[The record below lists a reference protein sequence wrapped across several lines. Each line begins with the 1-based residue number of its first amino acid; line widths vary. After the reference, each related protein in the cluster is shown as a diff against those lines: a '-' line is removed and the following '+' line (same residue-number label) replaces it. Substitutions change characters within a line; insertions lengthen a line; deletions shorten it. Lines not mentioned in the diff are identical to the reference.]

1 MSSRRTFLAGSTGVL
16 GLAAA
21 PAAHATA
28 APDPAPAPAPA
39 GSAPAGSAAAASGS
53 RPPNFV
59 VVLADDLGY
68 GELGAYG
75 QKAITTPRL
84 DRLAAEGL
92 RFTDAYSTAAVCA
105 PSRCSLLTGLHTGHA
120 TVRANPSSG
129 GQGSLTAGD
138 TTFAQVLRARGY
150 RTAVVGKWGFGPE
163 TAGQESHPAA
173 RGFEEFYGYLTHSH
187 AHEYY
192 PQYLWRNDAK
202 EPIPAN
208 AGGTKAVFAPDL
220 LERRALEFIDAHADE
235 PFLLLLTPN
244 LPHAPSDAPDT
255 SAYAGRGW
263 TVANQGH
270 AAQVSL
276 FDALVGRVVDRLRA
290 HGLEQDTVV
299 LVTSDNGPHE
309 EGGVNPDLFDAN
321 GPLRGYKR
329 NLYEGGVRVPLIAW
343 GPGRVR
349 QGTSDRP
356 TPLTDV
362 LPTLA
367 ELGGAPAPTDVDGLS
382 AAPLLAGGTDA
393 ARHGHLYWFRDEWG
407 VTSRANAQ
415 DAKRATWLAE
425 ALRRDNWKA
434 VRFAPER
441 DRALPDDKWQVEL
454 YDLATDLGETRNVAD
469 KHPSKA
475 AELVALMRASW
486 QDAYP
491 RRPFGTRLALP
502 GLAVP
507 GEAFTVTATLD
518 NGSARPWTSAVLTLD
533 APAGWAVSA
542 TTATT
547 ADRLAAGARLTASW
561 QVTPPAG
568 ATPATAWAFTAEG
581 SALTSAGPVRYPASG
596 TVPTPPPA
604 PTRDSYLS
612 DLDWISATNGWGPV
626 ERDTSNGKSAAGDGT
641 PIAFGGTTYAKG
653 LGVHAPSEIA
663 YHLGAVA
670 VRFTSLVGIDDFS
683 AKQSAAGAT
692 RARVYGD
699 GRLLLTTPTLTAAT
713 GPVPVDLDVR
723 GVRVLRLVVE
733 DANARTSFDHT
744 SWALARV
751 TVS

>member
-1 MSSRRTFLAGSTGVL
+1 MSSRRTFLAGSTAAL
-16 GLAAA
+16 GLAAGGVHA
-21 PAAHATA
+21 APSVTAPQPAAAV
-28 APDPAPAPAPA
+28 
-39 GSAPAGSAAAASGS
+39 SGG
-53 RPPNFV
+53 RPPNLV

-75 QKAITTPRL
+75 QKLISTPRL

-105 PSRCSLLTGLHTGHA
+105 PSRGSLLTGLHTGHA

-129 GQGSLTAGD
+129 GQGSLTATD
-138 TTFAQVLRARGY
+138 TTFAQVLGARGY
-150 RTAVVGKWGFGPE
+150 RTAVIGKWGFGPE
-163 TAGQESHPAA
+163 AAGQESHPAA
-173 RGFEEFYGYLTHSH
+173 RGFEEFYGYIDHGH
-187 AHEYY
+187 AHQYY
-192 PQYLWRNDAK
+192 PEYLWRNGAK
-202 EPIPAN
+202 EAIPAN
-208 AGGTKAVFAPDL
+208 AGGAKAVYAPDL
-220 LERRALEFIDAHADE
+220 LERRALEFIGENAGQ

-244 LPHAPSDAPDT
+244 VPHAPSDVPDT
-255 SAYAGRGW
+255 SAYAGRSW
-263 TVANQGH
+263 TVADKGH
-270 AAQVSL
+270 AAQVSY
-276 FDALVGRVVDRLRA
+276 FDALVGRVVDRLRGL
-290 HGLEQDTVV
+290 GLEQDTVL

-382 AAPLLAGGTDA
+382 AAPLLAGSPDS
-393 ARHGHLYWFRDEWG
+393 ARHGHLYWFRDELG
-407 VTSRANAQ
+407 VTGRANAQ
-415 DAKRATWLAE
+415 DAKRGTWLAE

-441 DRALPDDKWQVEL
+441 DHALPDAKWQVEL
-454 YDLATDLGETRNVAD
+454 YDLAADPGESRDLAGTYPAR
-469 KHPSKA
+469 A
-475 AELVALMRASW
+475 AELVALMRSSW
-486 QDAYP
+486 KDPYP
-491 RRPFGTRLALP
+491 RVPFGARVALP
-502 GLAVP
+502 ALAVP
-507 GEAFTVTATLD
+507 GEAFAVTATLD
-518 NGSARPWTSAVLTLD
+518 NGSSRPWTSAALALR
-533 APAGWAVSA
+533 APAGWTVTPASPTGA
-542 TTATT
+542 EQ
-547 ADRLAAGARLTASW
+547 LAAGGRLTVSW
-561 QVTPPAG
+561 QVTPSAN
-568 ATPATAWAFTAEG
+568 AAPATAWALTAEG
-581 SALTSAGPVRYPASG
+581 SATAPGGPVRYAATG

-612 DLDWISATNGWGPV
+612 DLAWISATNGWGPV
-626 ERDTSNGKSAAGDGT
+626 ERDASNGRNGAGDGP
-641 PIAFGGTTYAKG
+641 PISFGGTTYPKG
-653 LGVHAPSEIA
+653 LGVHAPSDIA
-663 YHLGAVA
+663 YHLGGAA
-670 VRFTSLVGIDDFS
+670 VRFASLVGIDDFS
-683 AKQSAAGAT
+683 AKQSTAGAT
-692 RARVYGD
+692 RAKVYGD
-699 GRLLLTTPTLTAAT
+699 GRLLLTTPVLTAAG
-713 GPVPVDLDVR
+713 GPVAVDLDVR